1 MACSR
6 VNFTFTFMWRL
17 SSSSGVSGWTKKD
30 VKYKIHK
37 FLERIHIQKKHHES
51 EISGKKITGNVMEQ
65 L

>member
-1 MACSR
+1 
-6 VNFTFTFMWRL
+6 MWRL